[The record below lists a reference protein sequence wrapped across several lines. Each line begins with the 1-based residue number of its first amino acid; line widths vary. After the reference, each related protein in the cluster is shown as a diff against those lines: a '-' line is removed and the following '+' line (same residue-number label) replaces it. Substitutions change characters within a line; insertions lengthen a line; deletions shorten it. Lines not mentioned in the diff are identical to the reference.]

1 MNQLNILTKDQIKVI
16 LKQVERYDIKYDY
29 LNDEIADHIICEIE
43 DAVSLYNMNFE
54 NALIYVFDK
63 WDPLLKPNKKSK
75 RDFLLKA
82 NIKSKYNRVPA
93 FISKTWEKKDDYRW
107 RIAGFFTS
115 LLALLLLFYKPISKI
130 QDNIVTFFTVSV
142 ITLGL
147 LLTIR
152 MYLFYR
158 KKASYRATYL
168 RKNLINCGITLFCLL
183 LLISASTYE
192 SFKTNSPIQAPG
204 ILISLITS
212 YQFLVV
218 LCMYYESFK
227 QLRKKF
233 A

>member
-54 NALIYVFDK
+54 NALIYIFDK
-63 WDPLLKPNKKSK
+63 WDPLLKPNK
-75 RDFLLKA
+75 
-82 NIKSKYNRVPA
+82 KSKYNRVPA

-115 LLALLLLFYKPISKI
+115 LLALLPLFYKPISKI
-130 QDNIVTFFTVSV
+130 QDNIVAFFTVSV